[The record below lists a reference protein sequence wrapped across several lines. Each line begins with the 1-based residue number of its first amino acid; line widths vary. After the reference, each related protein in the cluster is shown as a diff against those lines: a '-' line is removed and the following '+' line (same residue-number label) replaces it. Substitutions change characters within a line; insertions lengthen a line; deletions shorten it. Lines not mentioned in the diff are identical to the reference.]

1 MAFKKNNVM
10 SKESLK
16 SILDAARKL
25 PLDEQR
31 CLAEQIMKEIGN
43 RSKEFYEFVLPP
55 VDIYEDGTELV
66 IIVDLPGFQKKDIH
80 VNISKDILTLRA
92 KRDIDIESHTIHFSQ
107 RPSRI
112 EKKIPLPYSIP
123 EDDNA
128 KTKADYANG
137 VLKIKIPISNMTNV
151 PIT

>member
-1 MAFKKNNVM
+1 MGV
-10 SKESLK
+10 SRYV
-16 SILDAARKL
+16 AR
-25 PLDEQR
+25 E
-31 CLAEQIMKEIGN
+31 IMKEIGN

-66 IIVDLPGFQKKDIH
+66 IIVDLPGFQKRDIH

-128 KTKADYANG
+128 NTKADYANG

>member
-1 MAFKKNNVM
+1 MGVSRYVA
-10 SKESLK
+10 KE
-16 SILDAARKL
+16 I
-25 PLDEQR
+25 
-31 CLAEQIMKEIGN
+31 IKEIGT
-43 RSKEFYEFVLPP
+43 RSREFYEFVLPP

-66 IIVDLPGFQKKDIH
+66 IIVDIPGFQKKDIH

-92 KRDIDIESHTIHFSQ
+92 KRVIEMESHAMHFSQ
-107 RPSRI
+107 RPTKI

-128 KTKADYANG
+128 KSKADYANG
-137 VLKIKIPISNMTNV
+137 VLKIRIPISNMTNI

>member
-1 MAFKKNNVM
+1 MGVSRYVA
-10 SKESLK
+10 KE
-16 SILDAARKL
+16 
-25 PLDEQR
+25 
-31 CLAEQIMKEIGN
+31 IMKEIGN
-43 RSKEFYEFVLPP
+43 RSREFYEFVLPP
-55 VDIYEDGTELV
+55 VDIYENGTELV
-66 IIVDLPGFQKKDIH
+66 IIVDLPGFQKNDIH

-123 EDDNA
+123 EDDNSNS
-128 KTKADYANG
+128 KADYANG
-137 VLKIKIPISNMTNV
+137 VLKIRIPISTMTNV

>member
-1 MAFKKNNVM
+1 MGVSRYVA
-10 SKESLK
+10 KE
-16 SILDAARKL
+16 
-25 PLDEQR
+25 
-31 CLAEQIMKEIGN
+31 IMKEIGN
-43 RSKEFYEFVLPP
+43 RSREFYEFVLPP
-55 VDIYEDGTELV
+55 VDIYENGTELV

-92 KRDIDIESHTIHFSQ
+92 KRDIDIETHTIHFCQ

-123 EDDNA
+123 EDDNSNS
-128 KTKADYANG
+128 KADYANG
-137 VLKIKIPISNMTNV
+137 VLKIRIPISTMTNV

>member
-1 MAFKKNNVM
+1 MGVSRYVA
-10 SKESLK
+10 KE
-16 SILDAARKL
+16 
-25 PLDEQR
+25 
-31 CLAEQIMKEIGN
+31 IMKEIGN
-43 RSKEFYEFVLPP
+43 RSREFYEFVLPP

-66 IIVDLPGFQKKDIH
+66 IIVDLPGFLKKDIH

-92 KRDIDIESHTIHFSQ
+92 KRVVEMEAHTIHFSQ
-107 RPSRI
+107 RPSSI

-128 KTKADYANG
+128 KSKADYTNG
-137 VLKIKIPISNMTNV
+137 VLKIRIPISNMTNV

>member
-1 MAFKKNNVM
+1 MGVSRYVA
-10 SKESLK
+10 KE
-16 SILDAARKL
+16 
-25 PLDEQR
+25 
-31 CLAEQIMKEIGN
+31 IMKEIGN
-43 RSKEFYEFVLPP
+43 RSREFYEFVLPP

-66 IIVDLPGFQKKDIH
+66 IIVDLPGFLKKDIH
-80 VNISKDILTLRA
+80 VNISNDILTLRA
-92 KRDIDIESHTIHFSQ
+92 KRVVEMESHTIHFSQ

-128 KTKADYANG
+128 KSKADYTNG
-137 VLKIKIPISNMTNV
+137 VLKIRIPISNMTNV

>member
-1 MAFKKNNVM
+1 MGVSRYVA
-10 SKESLK
+10 KE
-16 SILDAARKL
+16 
-25 PLDEQR
+25 
-31 CLAEQIMKEIGN
+31 IMKEIGN
-43 RSKEFYEFVLPP
+43 RSREFYEFVLPP

-66 IIVDLPGFQKKDIH
+66 VIVDLPGFQKKDIH

-92 KRDIDIESHTIHFSQ
+92 KRVIDMDSHTIHFTQ
-107 RPSRI
+107 RPSNI

-137 VLKIKIPISNMTNV
+137 VLKIRIPISNMTNV

>member
-1 MAFKKNNVM
+1 MGV
-10 SKESLK
+10 SRYV
-16 SILDAARKL
+16 AR
-25 PLDEQR
+25 E
-31 CLAEQIMKEIGN
+31 IMKEIGN

-80 VNISKDILTLRA
+80 VNVSKDILTLRA
-92 KRDIDIESHTIHFSQ
+92 KRDIDVESHTIHFSQ

-137 VLKIKIPISNMTNV
+137 ALKIKIPISNMTNV

>member
-1 MAFKKNNVM
+1 MGVSRYVA
-10 SKESLK
+10 KE
-16 SILDAARKL
+16 
-25 PLDEQR
+25 
-31 CLAEQIMKEIGN
+31 IMKEIGN
-43 RSKEFYEFVLPP
+43 RSREFYEFVLPP
-55 VDIYEDGTELV
+55 VDIYENGTELV

-80 VNISKDILTLRA
+80 VNNSKDILTLRA
-92 KRDIDIESHTIHFSQ
+92 KRDIDIESHSIHFSQ

-128 KTKADYANG
+128 NSKADYANG
-137 VLKIKIPISNMTNV
+137 VLKIRVPISTMTNV

>member
-1 MAFKKNNVM
+1 MV
-10 SKESLK
+10 
-16 SILDAARKL
+16 
-25 PLDEQR
+25 
-31 CLAEQIMKEIGN
+31 
-43 RSKEFYEFVLPP
+43 
-55 VDIYEDGTELV
+55 
-66 IIVDLPGFQKKDIH
+66 IVDLPGFQKKDIH

-92 KRDIDIESHTIHFSQ
+92 KRVIDMDSHTIHFTQ
-107 RPSRI
+107 RPSKI

-137 VLKIKIPISNMTNV
+137 VLKIRIPISNMTNV

>member
-1 MAFKKNNVM
+1 MGVSRYVA
-10 SKESLK
+10 KE
-16 SILDAARKL
+16 
-25 PLDEQR
+25 
-31 CLAEQIMKEIGN
+31 IMKEIGN
-43 RSKEFYEFVLPP
+43 RSREFYEFVLPP
-55 VDIYEDGTELV
+55 VDIYENGTELV

-107 RPSRI
+107 RPSKI

-128 KTKADYANG
+128 NSKADYANG
-137 VLKIKIPISNMTNV
+137 ILKIRVPISTMTNV

>member
-1 MAFKKNNVM
+1 MGVSRYVA
-10 SKESLK
+10 KE
-16 SILDAARKL
+16 
-25 PLDEQR
+25 
-31 CLAEQIMKEIGN
+31 IMKEIGN
-43 RSKEFYEFVLPP
+43 RSREFYEFVLPP
-55 VDIYEDGTELV
+55 VDIYENGTELV

-92 KRDIDIESHTIHFSQ
+92 KRDIDNESHTIHFNQ

-123 EDDNA
+123 EDDNSNS
-128 KTKADYANG
+128 KADYANG
-137 VLKIKIPISNMTNV
+137 VLKIRIPISTMTNV

>member
-1 MAFKKNNVM
+1 MGV
-10 SKESLK
+10 SRYV
-16 SILDAARKL
+16 AR
-25 PLDEQR
+25 E
-31 CLAEQIMKEIGN
+31 IMKEIGN

-123 EDDNA
+123 EDDNV

>member
-1 MAFKKNNVM
+1 MGVSRYVA
-10 SKESLK
+10 KE
-16 SILDAARKL
+16 
-25 PLDEQR
+25 
-31 CLAEQIMKEIGN
+31 IMKEIGN
-43 RSKEFYEFVLPP
+43 RSREFYEFVLPP

-66 IIVDLPGFQKKDIH
+66 VIVDLPGFQKKDIH

-92 KRDIDIESHTIHFSQ
+92 KRVIDMDSHTIHFTQ
-107 RPSRI
+107 RPGNI

-123 EDDNA
+123 EDDNS

-137 VLKIKIPISNMTNV
+137 VLKIRIPISNMTNV

>member
-1 MAFKKNNVM
+1 MGVSRYVA
-10 SKESLK
+10 KE
-16 SILDAARKL
+16 
-25 PLDEQR
+25 
-31 CLAEQIMKEIGN
+31 IMKEIGN
-43 RSKEFYEFVLPP
+43 RSREFYEFVLPP
-55 VDIYEDGTELV
+55 VDIHEDGTELV
-66 IIVDLPGFQKKDIH
+66 VIVDLPGFQKKDIH

-92 KRDIDIESHTIHFSQ
+92 KRVIDMDSYTIHFTQ
-107 RPSRI
+107 RPSKI

-137 VLKIKIPISNMTNV
+137 VLKIRIPISNMTNV